1 MKHETATGLSLFFS
15 LWCYGKKKKSYS
27 SHNIKNIVLTWK
39 LVTPIGGAIVADQ
52 YLGKYKTIVVFA
64 AIYIAGLLILLL
76 TSLPSSLNNGA
87 GLGGFIASILIIG
100 IGTGGIKANVSPLIA
115 DQYTR
120 KRMAIKTLKSGER
133 VIIDPGT

>member
-1 MKHETATGLSLFFS
+1 
-15 LWCYGKKKKSYS
+15 
-27 SHNIKNIVLTWK
+27 
-39 LVTPIGGAIVADQ
+39 
-52 YLGKYKTIVVFA
+52 VFA